1 MTDSIDRPTPPE
13 KPAADHSDRW
23 TYAIAAVVLLLV
35 VAYFVRLH
43 FQADDPLESLSPQ
56 AQVEA
61 RAAERMAGVRCIG
74 ARASSAEKDAIARML
89 AINTVAPAGVLP
101 PWLPAS
107 YGDADGAPVGNDV
120 WQALARDCA
129 HAPAFGTPFGFPS
142 ADVEKELRSDP
153 EFAAASD
160 RQWAAFKRSEAE
172 FARQAKGSHAA
183 MAGGAGAAARH

>member
-1 MTDSIDRPTPPE
+1 MTDSTKHPTPPE
-13 KPAADHSDRW
+13 EPPADHSDKW
-23 TYAIAAVVLLLV
+23 TYGIAAVVLLLV

-43 FQADDPLESLSPQ
+43 FQADPLESLSPK

-74 ARASSAEKDAIARML
+74 ARASRAEKEAIARML
-89 AINTVAPAGVLP
+89 AVNTVAPAGVLP

-120 WQALARDCA
+120 WQALAKDCA

-142 ADVEKELRSDP
+142 ADVEKELRNDP

-172 FARQAKGSHAA
+172 FARQAKGPPAA
-183 MAGGAGAAARH
+183 NAGGAGTGGKH